1 MSWQLD
7 DVGRLLDSEYAAFRK
22 DPVRSRTSGRSQPGE
37 VAYAIP
43 GKDLRRLVNSGANL
57 LVRGEKSA
65 ATATVV
71 ALSADFPLP
80 LITWIA
86 GTDVELPALDRG
98 TLVVHDVDCLDLAAQ
113 RTLLAWLEDRT
124 RRVRVI
130 TTVTQ
135 DLFAMV
141 TAGVFVDQL
150 YYRLNT
156 IVVDAVGGNEQSA
169 PVLRHGAPPPSPH
182 RS

>member
-7 DVGRLLDSEYAAFRK
+7 DGGRLLDSECAVFRK
-22 DPVRSRTSGRSQPGE
+22 DPVRSRTRGRSQPGE

-43 GKDLRRLVNSGANL
+43 GKDLRRLVNCGANL

-80 LITWIA
+80 LITWMA
-86 GTDVELPALDRG
+86 GTDLELPALDRG
-98 TLVVHDVDCLDLAAQ
+98 TLVIHDVDCLDLAAQ

-130 TTVTQ
+130 TTVTR

-141 TAGVFVDQL
+141 TAGVFVEPL

-156 IVVDAVGGNEQSA
+156 IVVDAVGGNEQSV
-169 PVLRHGAPPPSPH
+169 PILRHGAPPPSPH

>member
-1 MSWQLD
+1 
-7 DVGRLLDSEYAAFRK
+7 
-22 DPVRSRTSGRSQPGE
+22 
-37 VAYAIP
+37 
-43 GKDLRRLVNSGANL
+43 VNSGANL

-71 ALSADFPLP
+71 ALSTDFPPP
-80 LITWIA
+80 LTTWLA
-86 GTDVELPALDRG
+86 GTDVDLPALDRG
-98 TLVVHDVDCLDLAAQ
+98 TLVIHDIDRLDLASQ
-113 RTLLAWLEDRT
+113 RILLTWLEDRT

-141 TAGVFVDQL
+141 TAGVFADQL

-156 IVVDAVGGNEQSA
+156 IVVDAVGEDGQ
-169 PVLRHGAPPPSPH
+169 PKLRYGAPPPDPH

>member
-1 MSWQLD
+1 
-7 DVGRLLDSEYAAFRK
+7 
-22 DPVRSRTSGRSQPGE
+22 VRTRARRRSQPGE
-37 VAYAIP
+37 VAHAIP
-43 GKDLRRLVNSGANL
+43 SRDLRRLVNSGANL

-71 ALSADFPLP
+71 ALSADFPPP
-80 LITWIA
+80 LVTWIA
-86 GTDVELPALDRG
+86 GTDDVLPTLNRG
-98 TLVVHDVDCLDLAAQ
+98 TLVIHDIDCLELAVQ

-124 RRVRVI
+124 SRVRVI
-130 TTVTQ
+130 TTVTR

-141 TAGVFVDQL
+141 NAGVLLDQR

-156 IVVDAVGGNEQSA
+156 IVVDAVGGDEDSA
-169 PVLRHGAPPPSPH
+169 PKLRFSAPRPSSH

>member
-1 MSWQLD
+1 
-7 DVGRLLDSEYAAFRK
+7 
-22 DPVRSRTSGRSQPGE
+22 VRSRTSGRSQPGE

-57 LVRGEKSA
+57 LVRGQKSA

-71 ALSADFPLP
+71 ALSADFPPP
-80 LITWIA
+80 LITWTA
-86 GTDVELPALDRG
+86 GTNLDLPALDRG
-98 TLVVHDVDCLDLAAQ
+98 TLVIHDVDSLDVAAQ
-113 RTLLAWLEDRT
+113 RTLLTWLEARAS
-124 RRVRVI
+124 RVRLI
-130 TTVTQ
+130 TTVTR

-141 TAGVFVDQL
+141 TAGVFLDQL

-156 IVVDAVGGNEQSA
+156 IVVDAVGGDEQSA
-169 PVLRHGAPPPSPH
+169 PKLRYRVPPPGPH